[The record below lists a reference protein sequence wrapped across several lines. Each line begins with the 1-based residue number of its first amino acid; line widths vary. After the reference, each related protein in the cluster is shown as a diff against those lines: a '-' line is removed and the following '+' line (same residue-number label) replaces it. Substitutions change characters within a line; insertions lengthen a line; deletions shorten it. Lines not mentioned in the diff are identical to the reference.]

1 MMIRDS
7 ESSSVDEK
15 ALFPLYAITFIGTL
29 GFGVILTFLVYL
41 VTDYGGNALI
51 YGLLASTYPAFQLI
65 GAPILGRWS
74 DLYGRKKILLLS
86 QIGTL
91 LAWVI
96 FLVALFLPVVPLF
109 EVSSYLLGTFTIT
122 LPLFTL
128 FFARA
133 LDGATGGNISVA
145 NAYLA
150 DLTSEE
156 DRNKNY
162 GRMSV
167 ASNLGYVVGPAL
179 AGVLGATAYGE
190 LLPVSAALLI
200 SLIGTFVVLFLLPE
214 KKPCAIEKYPEPESI
229 RKVLGQE
236 QKECYQVEGEKKITF
251 SEIFKLEYI
260 PFMIVLYFLIFLG
273 FNIYYTAFPIF
284 ATVALEWNPAEL
296 GIYFSVI
303 SALMAFVQGPI
314 LGRLARRYRESI
326 LVVAGGFILG
336 FQFMLLVP
344 GNFFLIYVAAIFFA
358 FGNGIM
364 WPSILSILSK
374 FAGNKYQGSVQGFAM
389 SASSLA
395 SIIGLLAGGLLYTQ
409 FGAVS
414 FLIAA
419 VIIYVVVF
427 LSFRLVKIEK
437 ERLAEIAAGKMSADV
452 SEGN

>member
-1 MMIRDS
+1 MEPNSGTPSAQGR
-7 ESSSVDEK
+7 
-15 ALFPLYAITFIGTL
+15 ALFPLYTITFIGTL
-29 GFGVILTFLVYL
+29 GFGIVLTFLVFL
-41 VTDYGGNALI
+41 VTDYGGNALV

-65 GAPILGRWS
+65 GAPVLGRWS

-96 FLVALFLPVVPLF
+96 FFAALFFPVIPLI
-109 EVSSYLLGTFTIT
+109 EVNSDLVGTFTVT
-122 LPLFTL
+122 LPLLAL

-156 DRNKNY
+156 ERNKNY

-167 ASNLGYVVGPAL
+167 ASNLGYVFGPAI
-179 AGVLGATAYGE
+179 AGVLGTTVYGE
-190 LLPVSAALLI
+190 VLPVSVALLI
-200 SLIGTFVVLFLLPE
+200 SVIGTLIVLFLLPDSR
-214 KKPCAIEKYPEPESI
+214 PCAIEEYPESTGI

-236 QKECYQVEGEKKITF
+236 QKECYQVEAGSKITF
-251 SEIFKLEYI
+251 REVFKLEYI
-260 PFMIVLYFLIFLG
+260 PFMLVVYFLIFLG

-284 ATVALEWNPAEL
+284 AVVALEWSPAEL

-303 SALMAFVQGPI
+303 SALMAFVQGPV
-314 LGRLARRYRESI
+314 LAKLARRYRESI
-326 LVVAGGFILG
+326 MVIAGGFILG
-336 FQFMLLVP
+336 LQFILIVSGDYFLL
-344 GNFFLIYVAAIFFA
+344 YVAAVFFA

-374 FAGNKYQGSVQGFAM
+374 LAGKKYQGSVQGFAM

-409 FGAVS
+409 LGVIS

-419 VIIYVVVF
+419 AIIYLVVF
-427 LSFRLVKIEK
+427 LSFRLVRIEK
-437 ERLAEIAAGKMSADV
+437 KRLVETTTAKTPAES
-452 SEGN
+452 SEN

>member
-1 MMIRDS
+1 M
-7 ESSSVDEK
+7 ESDAETSSVDGK
-15 ALFPLYAITFIGTL
+15 ALFPLYTITFIGTL
-29 GFGVILTFLVYL
+29 GFGIILTFLVFL
-41 VTDYGGNALI
+41 VTKYGGNALI
-51 YGLLASTYPAFQLI
+51 YGILASTYPAFQLI

-91 LAWVI
+91 IAWVI
-96 FLVALFLPVVPLF
+96 FFVALFFPITPLI
-109 EVSSYLLGTFTIT
+109 EVRSDLLGIFTVT
-122 LPLFTL
+122 LPLLAL

-133 LDGATGGNISVA
+133 LDGITGGNVSVA

-156 DRNKNY
+156 ERNKNY

-167 ASNLGYVVGPAL
+167 ASNLGYVFGPAL
-179 AGVLGATAYGE
+179 AGILGTTVYGE
-190 LLPVSAALLI
+190 LLPVSVALII
-200 SLIGTFVVLFLLPE
+200 SVIGTLIVLFLLPDSR
-214 KKPCAIEKYPEPESI
+214 PCTLEEYAEPTGI

-236 QKECYQVEGEKKITF
+236 QKECYQVEAGSKIGF
-251 SEIFKLEYI
+251 HEIFRLEYI
-260 PFMIVLYFLIFLG
+260 PFMLLVYFLIFLG
-273 FNIYYTAFPIF
+273 FNIYYTAFPVF
-284 ATVALEWNPAEL
+284 AVVALEWNPAEL

-303 SALMAFVQGPI
+303 SILMAFVQGPV
-314 LGRLARRYRESI
+314 LAKLAKRYPESI

-336 FQFMLLVP
+336 LQFILIIP
-344 GNFFLIYVAAIFFA
+344 GNLALLYLAAVCFA

-374 FAGNKYQGSVQGFAM
+374 FAGKKYQGSVQGFAM

-409 FGAVS
+409 LGVIA

-419 VIIYVVVF
+419 ALIYLVVF
-427 LSFRLVKIEK
+427 LSFRLVRIEK
-437 ERLAEIAAGKMSADV
+437 ERSETEAEKIPAEASKS
-452 SEGN
+452 N

>member
-1 MMIRDS
+1 MIRDS
-7 ESSSVDEK
+7 KPSSTDGK
-15 ALFPLYAITFIGTL
+15 ALLPLYTITFIGTL
-29 GFGVILTFLVYL
+29 GFGVILTFLVFL

-86 QIGTL
+86 QLGTL
-91 LAWVI
+91 IAWVI
-96 FLVALFLPVVPLF
+96 FLAALFLPVIPLM
-109 EVSSYLLGTFTIT
+109 EVKSGLLGIFTVT
-122 LPLFTL
+122 LPLLAL

-179 AGVLGATAYGE
+179 AGVLGTTVYGE

-200 SLIGTFVVLFLLPE
+200 SVAGTLIVLFLLPDS
-214 KKPCAIEKYPEPESI
+214 KPCAIERYPEPESL

-251 SEIFKLEYI
+251 GEVFKLEYI
-260 PFMIVLYFLIFLG
+260 PFMLLLYFLIFLG

-284 ATVALEWNPAEL
+284 AVAALEWNPAEL

-303 SALMAFVQGPI
+303 SALMAFVQGPV
-314 LGRLARRYRESI
+314 LARLAKRYRESI

-336 FQFMLLVP
+336 MQFILLVP
-344 GNFFLIYVAAIFFA
+344 GNFFLIYMAAVFFA
-358 FGNGIM
+358 LGNGIM
-364 WPSILSILSK
+364 WPCVLSILSK

-409 FGAVS
+409 VGAIS

-419 VIIYVVVF
+419 AIIYTVVF
-427 LSFRLVKIEK
+427 LSFRLIRIEK
-437 ERLAEIAAGKMSADV
+437 QRLAEAAAEQISDEP
-452 SEGN
+452 SRSS

>member
-1 MMIRDS
+1 MISILLMMIRDS
-7 ESSSVDEK
+7 ESSSADGK

-96 FLVALFLPVVPLF
+96 FLVALFLPVIPLM
-109 EVSSYLLGTFTIT
+109 EVRSDLLGTFTLT
-122 LPLFTL
+122 LPLFAL

-179 AGVLGATAYGE
+179 AGVLGATVYGE

-200 SLIGTFVVLFLLPE
+200 SLIGTFVVLFLLPDS
-214 KKPCAIEKYPEPESI
+214 KPCAIEKYPEPESI

-236 QKECYQVEGEKKITF
+236 QKECYHVEGEKKITF
-251 SEIFKLEYI
+251 SEVFKLEYI

-284 ATVALEWNPAEL
+284 AAVDLEWNPAEL

-303 SALMAFVQGPI
+303 SALMAFVQGPV
-314 LGRLARRYRESI
+314 LGRLARRYRESL
-326 LVVAGGFILG
+326 LVVIGGSILGLQFILII
-336 FQFMLLVP
+336 P

-409 FGAVS
+409 FGAIS

-427 LSFRLVKIEK
+427 LSFRLIKIEK
-437 ERLAEIAAGKMSADV
+437 KRLV
-452 SEGN
+452 

>member
-7 ESSSVDEK
+7 ESSSVDGK

-96 FLVALFLPVVPLF
+96 FLVALFLPVIPLF

-179 AGVLGATAYGE
+179 AGVLGATVYGE

-200 SLIGTFVVLFLLPE
+200 SLIGTFVVLFLLPDS
-214 KKPCAIEKYPEPESI
+214 KPCAIEKYPEPESI

-284 ATVALEWNPAEL
+284 AAVALEWNPAEL

-374 FAGNKYQGSVQGFAM
+374 LAGNKYQGSVQGFAM

-409 FGAVS
+409 FGAIS

-419 VIIYVVVF
+419 LIIYVVVF

-437 ERLAEIAAGKMSADV
+437 ERMAEIAAGKMSADA